1 MKKPPTGRSKARSA
15 SKTPSKQNDRSAA
28 TGSRTRKGGVA
39 ASLDIAAIL
48 RDRLNH
54 ELDLQ
59 KVPVLSRPAY
69 LAMMTGRA
77 APSCRRWLDPQNP
90 GMPDLQSFA
99 SLCLQFE
106 ADANYFLGF
115 TSTRFSAA
123 ITRDAMG
130 LPAPSDADSEP
141 SRWIETIGRA
151 LGDAPSAC
159 SIVIMKGDEMAPK
172 INNGDVVF
180 VDEHV
185 AELQGNGT
193 YYIEF
198 QGRRLIRNVEDRL
211 SDGLVFSCE
220 NPKYRETV
228 VPPASKSSLTVLGR
242 VSHSVSVMK
251 Y

>member
-1 MKKPPTGRSKARSA
+1 MKKPPTGKSKLRSA
-15 SKTPSKQNDRSAA
+15 SKTLSTRGAERA
-28 TGSRTRKGGVA
+28 TGSRPRKGGVA
-39 ASLDIAAIL
+39 ASLDIAANL

-77 APSCRRWLDPQNP
+77 APSCRRWLDPQSP

-151 LGDAPSAC
+151 LGDAPSSCAM
-159 SIVIMKGDEMAPK
+159 VIMKGDEMAPK

-180 VDEHV
+180 VDEQV
-185 AELQGNGT
+185 TELQGNGT

-198 QGRRLIRNVEDRL
+198 QGRRLIRNIEDRL
-211 SDGLVFSCE
+211 SEGLSLSCE
-220 NPKYRETV
+220 NPKYRQMV
-228 VPPASKSSLTVLGR
+228 VLASSKSVLTVLGR
-242 VSHSVSVMK
+242 VTHSVTVAK

>member
-15 SKTPSKQNDRSAA
+15 GKTPSKQDERSA
-28 TGSRTRKGGVA
+28 TNPRTRKGGVA

-123 ITRDAMG
+123 ITRDALG

-141 SRWIETIGRA
+141 SRWIETVGRA
-151 LGDAPSAC
+151 LENAPSTCA
-159 SIVIMKGDEMAPK
+159 IVIMKGDEMAPK
-172 INNGDVVF
+172 INNGGIVF
-180 VDEHV
+180 VDKQV
-185 AELQGNGT
+185 TELQGNGT

-211 SDGLVFSCE
+211 SDGLVLSCE

-228 VPPASKSSLTVLGR
+228 VPTGTKSAMTVLGR